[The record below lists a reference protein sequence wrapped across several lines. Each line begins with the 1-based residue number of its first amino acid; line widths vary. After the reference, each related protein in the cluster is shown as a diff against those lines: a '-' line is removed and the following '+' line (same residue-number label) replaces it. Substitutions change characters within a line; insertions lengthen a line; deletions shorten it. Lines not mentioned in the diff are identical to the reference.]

1 MSDLRP
7 GLHTMYRS
15 ILVVIRRAV
24 SKRLLSTIYSLHTLS
39 NYSNLTTVTP
49 ATLNPNLYCTISTQH
64 RTRLQRLNKSS
75 KVKRMARSNSQG
87 RKNTPR
93 KSGEGTTTTTSNR
106 KGGNNNN
113 NGSHKKATPV
123 KKDTKAKNNNRNS
136 GAASNSK
143 GRGSGG
149 KGKKGSSSKK
159 QPQQRE
165 AKKPLTAEELD
176 ASMDDYWL
184 KSKNTEIVAKKLDD
198 EMDSYWEKKGKATT
212 TDGGASE
219 MDTAPPASSTDA
231 AAKVE

>member
-1 MSDLRP
+1 
-7 GLHTMYRS
+7 
-15 ILVVIRRAV
+15 
-24 SKRLLSTIYSLHTLS
+24 
-39 NYSNLTTVTP
+39 
-49 ATLNPNLYCTISTQH
+49 
-64 RTRLQRLNKSS
+64 
-75 KVKRMARSNSQG
+75 MARSNSQG

-93 KSGEGTTTTTSNR
+93 KSGEGTASGSNR
-106 KGGNNNN
+106 RGGSN

-136 GAASNSK
+136 GAGVASNSK
-143 GRGSGG
+143 GRGSGA

-159 QPQQRE
+159 NSQPRE

-212 TDGGASE
+212 SDGGASE
-219 MDTAPPASSTDA
+219 MDTAAPASSTDGA
-231 AAKVE
+231 VKEE